1 MRSGMIK
8 TQSQNKE
15 IRQIDD
21 KVWDKVGNEVK
32 DEVYYKVWT
41 EVLTEV
47 FCKVWGGFEVRNKVW
62 RKLFE

>member
-1 MRSGMIK
+1 MGREKVIHMIQ
-8 TQSQNKE
+8 TQSQNEE
-15 IRQIDD
+15 IIQISIE
-21 KVWDKVGNEVK
+21 GR

>member
-1 MRSGMIK
+1 MIQ
-8 TQSQNKE
+8 TQSQNEE
-15 IRQIDD
+15 IRQIKKMAWY
-21 KVWDKVGNEVK
+21 KVRRKVK